1 MNLRLHP
8 NAGPIKRV
16 RVRGRGL
23 AAVLLAAGVLAAGC
37 APAARAPGPARA
49 AGSGC
54 VAPTKLPNGFWY
66 GYATASGGKISF
78 DLACF
83 YYGQESALA
92 MAEDGVDGGEF
103 YDRNDSSALRALTPS
118 GDFKCT
124 VFKYMGIGAPE
135 GQTHDFSETQSGG
148 MSLLATRSAALGRPM
163 PIVVAVVN
171 GVVKAAIELYIP

>member
-1 MNLRLHP
+1 MNLRLHAP
-8 NAGPIKRV
+8 SRPVNRSRIRIMAAAI
-16 RVRGRGL
+16 L
-23 AAVLLAAGVLAAGC
+23 AVGAFTAGC

-103 YDRNDSSALRALTPS
+103 YYRNDSSALRSLAS
-118 GDFKCT
+118 SSDFKCT

-135 GQTHDFSETQSGG
+135 GQTHDFSETQNGG
-148 MSLLATRSAALGRPM
+148 MALLATRSAALGRPM
-163 PIVVAVVN
+163 PILVAVVN
-171 GVVKAAIELYIP
+171 GVVKAAIEPYIP

>member
-1 MNLRLHP
+1 MDLRVHP
-8 NAGPIKRV
+8 TVRPTKHS
-16 RVRGRGL
+16 RVRGLVAG
-23 AAVLLAAGVLAAGC
+23 VLAAGALAAGC

-54 VAPTKLPNGFWY
+54 VAPTSLPDGYWY
-66 GYATASGGKISF
+66 GYATASGGTISF

-83 YYGQESALA
+83 YYGEESHLA
-92 MAEDGVDGGEF
+92 QAEDGVSGGDF
-103 YDRNDSSALRALTPS
+103 YDRNDSSALRSLAPS
-118 GDFKCT
+118 SDFKCT

-148 MSLLATRSAALGRPM
+148 MALLATRSAALGRPM
-163 PIVVAVVN
+163 PIVVAVAG